1 MTEETKKARKPRTKK
16 LSEDSVKTNLMASL
30 NKEIVSN
37 KETLAKPIDGVP
49 YVEVLDHHSKKV
61 TSKVNLSAFKQ
72 WCDDN
77 GEPYDVVSN
86 ILTRPYL
93 HHNSYSYHLVEP
105 DGSLFEDVKGG

>member
-1 MTEETKKARKPRTKK
+1 MTETIKKTRKPRVKK
-16 LSEDSVKTNLMASL
+16 EELFASL
-30 NKEIVSN
+30 NKETEGN

-49 YVEVLDHHSKKV
+49 YVEVLDHHSKK
-61 TSKVNLSAFKQ
+61 TIFTVNRSAFKQ

-77 GEPYDVVSN
+77 GEPYEVVSN

-93 HHNSYSYHLVEP
+93 HHNSYSYRLVEP